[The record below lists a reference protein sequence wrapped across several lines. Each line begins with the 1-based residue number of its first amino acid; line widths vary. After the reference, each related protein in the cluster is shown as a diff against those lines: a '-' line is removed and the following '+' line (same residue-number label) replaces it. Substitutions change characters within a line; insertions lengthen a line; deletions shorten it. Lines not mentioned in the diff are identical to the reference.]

1 MERLALEAGSADA
14 KDEYGKPAVVGAA
27 EKGHTEVVE
36 ALLRLGSDPNAP
48 DPLGRT
54 ALMQAAMEGQGGVV
68 AALLEHGRA
77 DLDAVNK
84 NGATALMHAA
94 KGGHAAI
101 AAQLVEARADT
112 TVRATGGPYPGKSA
126 LEIAQAQGHS
136 EVAALLQEP
145 LVPEL
150 KPEPEGAQLR
160 SQQSIERL
168 VNNALDPL
176 DGDQS
181 PR

>member
-1 MERLALEAGSADA
+1 MCAWCHCGL
-14 KDEYGKPAVVGAA
+14 
-27 EKGHTEVVE
+27 
-36 ALLRLGSDPNAP
+36 
-48 DPLGRT
+48 
-54 ALMQAAMEGQGGVV
+54 
-68 AALLEHGRA
+68 HGRG
-77 DLDAVNK
+77 DEVCL
-84 NGATALMHAA
+84 GC
-94 KGGHAAI
+94 AI
-101 AAQLVEARADT
+101 R
-112 TVRATGGPYPGKSA
+112 RHCCW
-126 LEIAQAQGHS
+126 GHS